1 MKKYVYANVKIPI
14 EISDDGSFQEIFS
27 DRMVIDFELCE
38 TLPDVC
44 GYDTN
49 NLINKIFS
57 LHPQPN
63 SSDNAIENDNTVI
76 NGDNDDNS
84 DNGDNGD
91 NGDNDNTVINDD
103 NIEND
108 NTVDNSYN
116 NEPDCETEKN
126 ITIDLPIDD
135 IIKITKN
142 ELQYKT
148 PRKRQNIS
156 FKKRSSKGQYTRRN
170 Y

>member
-38 TLPDVC
+38 ALPDVC

-57 LHPQPN
+57 LHPQSN
-63 SSDNAIENDNTVI
+63 SSDNAIENDNTI
-76 NGDNDDNS
+76 
-84 DNGDNGD
+84 
-91 NGDNDNTVINDD
+91 INDY
-103 NIEND
+103 NGENVENN

-116 NEPDCETEKN
+116 NDTESETEKN

-156 FKKRSSKGQYTRRN
+156 FKKRTSKGQYTRRN

>member
-1 MKKYVYANVKIPI
+1 M
-14 EISDDGSFQEIFS
+14 
-27 DRMVIDFELCE
+27 
-38 TLPDVC
+38 
-44 GYDTN
+44 
-49 NLINKIFS
+49 INKIFS
-57 LHPQPN
+57 LHPQSN
-63 SSDNAIENDNTVI
+63 SSDNAIENDNTI
-76 NGDNDDNS
+76 
-84 DNGDNGD
+84 
-91 NGDNDNTVINDD
+91 INDD
-103 NIEND
+103 NGENVENN

-116 NEPDCETEKN
+116 NDTESETEKN

-156 FKKRSSKGQYTRRN
+156 FKKRTSKGQYTRRN

>member
-27 DRMVIDFELCE
+27 DRMVIDFDLCE
-38 TLPDVC
+38 ALPDVC

-76 NGDNDDNS
+76 ND
-84 DNGDNGD
+84 D

-103 NIEND
+103 NGEND

-116 NEPDCETEKN
+116 NEADCECKTEKN

-156 FKKRSSKGQYTRRN
+156 FKKRTSKGQYTRRN

>member
-1 MKKYVYANVKIPI
+1 MDDKYVFANIKLPMKIINNGTKYELFNNRMII
-14 EISDDGSFQEIFS
+14 EFEKCDCLPEPTSYENQELIS
-27 DRMVIDFELCE
+27 
-38 TLPDVC
+38 
-44 GYDTN
+44 
-49 NLINKIFS
+49 KIFS
-57 LHPQPN
+57 LHPQSN
-63 SSDNAIENDNTVI
+63 SSDNAIENDNTI
-76 NGDNDDNS
+76 
-84 DNGDNGD
+84 
-91 NGDNDNTVINDD
+91 INDD
-103 NIEND
+103 NGENVENN

-116 NEPDCETEKN
+116 NDTESETEKN

-156 FKKRSSKGQYTRRN
+156 FKKRTSKGQYTRRN

>member
-38 TLPDVC
+38 ALPDVC

-57 LHPQPN
+57 LHPQSN
-63 SSDNAIENDNTVI
+63 SSDNAIENDNTI
-76 NGDNDDNS
+76 
-84 DNGDNGD
+84 
-91 NGDNDNTVINDD
+91 INDD
-103 NIEND
+103 NGENVENN

-116 NEPDCETEKN
+116 NDTESETEKN

-156 FKKRSSKGQYTRRN
+156 FKKRTSKGQYTRRN